1 MINVSF
7 PFECEARISSCV
19 IPENPERPSRLD
31 EAIRLAVRQLLAHQ
45 HPDGHW
51 CFELEADCTIPAEYI
66 LLMHYVGE
74 VNEPLQ
80 EKLRCYLRQHQ
91 DPIHDGWPLY
101 AGGGF
106 DLSCSVKSYFALKL
120 SGEDPE
126 SPTLARA
133 RAAILRAG
141 GAAHCNVFTRI
152 TLYFFR
158 QLPRRAIPFIPV
170 EIILL
175 PRWFPFHLTKVSY
188 WSRTVLVPL
197 LILCSLR
204 ARAANPQKIGIRELF
219 VVPPEKERHYFRI
232 QTRLGRFF
240 LLLDRMGRTL
250 EPLVPRFVRQRAID
264 KACLWFCERLN
275 GESGLGA
282 IFPAMV
288 NAYEALLLLGYD
300 RKDPLC
306 QMARS
311 AIDRL
316 VVEREEDAYCQPCVS
331 PVWDT
336 ALALL
341 ALEESGECGEDPIR
355 KGLDWLRA
363 KQVTDV
369 YGDWALQRPQL
380 APGGWAFQYANPHY
394 PDLDDTAVV
403 GWVIDRSKFR
413 MHYIESIHK
422 SADWTAGMQSQNG
435 GFGSFDA
442 DNTHYYLNEIPFADH
457 GALLDP
463 PTSDVSAHVLGF
475 LGRLNR
481 GQDRESV
488 ARCLCFLRSEQETN
502 GAWFGRWGTNY
513 LYGTTH
519 VLIGLEE
526 ARLDMSAD
534 WIQKAA
540 HWLMEQQRE
549 DGGWGE
555 GNDTY
560 FHPERAGRGTEST
573 AFQTAWALLGLM
585 AAGHAGS
592 LSVQRGVDYLV
603 RTQNQQGS
611 WLDRDFTAPGFPR
624 VFYLK
629 YHGYSLYFPLWALS
643 RYRLETARKA
653 PGKRGVNTPHLDQS
667 RSSNG
672 SGVP

>member
-1 MINVSF
+1 MSF
-7 PFECEARISSCV
+7 PSECEARVGSYV
-19 IPENPERPSRLD
+19 VPENPEGSARLD
-31 EAIRLAVRQLLAHQ
+31 EAIHLAVRKLLDHQ

-91 DPIHDGWPLY
+91 DPSHDGWPLY
-101 AGGGF
+101 VGGGF
-106 DLSCSVKSYFALKL
+106 DLSCTVKSYFALKL
-120 SGEDPE
+120 AGEDPE
-126 SPTLARA
+126 SPAMARA
-133 RAAILRAG
+133 RAAILHAG

-175 PRWFPFHLTKVSY
+175 PRWFPFHLSKVSY
-188 WSRTVLVPL
+188 WSRTVMVPL

-204 ARAANPQKIGIRELF
+204 ARAANPQKTGIRELF
-219 VVPPEKERHYFRI
+219 VVPPEKEHHYFRI
-232 QTRLGRFF
+232 QTPLGRFF

-264 KACLWFCERLN
+264 KACRWFCERLN

-300 RKDPLC
+300 REDPLC
-306 QMARS
+306 QMARR

-316 VVEREEDAYCQPCVS
+316 VVEREGDAYCQPCVS

-341 ALEESGECGEDPIR
+341 ALEESGECGDAPIR
-355 KGLDWLRA
+355 KGLDWLRGEL
-363 KQVTDV
+363 VTDV
-369 YGDWALQRPQL
+369 YGDWALQRPHL
-380 APGGWAFQYANPHY
+380 APGGWAFQYANPYY

-403 GWVIDRSKFR
+403 GWVIDRSKFK
-413 MHYIESIHK
+413 MHYIESICK

-435 GFGSFDA
+435 GFASFDA

-481 GQDRESV
+481 DQDRESM
-488 ARCLCFLRSEQETN
+488 ARCLGFLRSEQEAN

-513 LYGTTH
+513 IYGTAH
-519 VLIGLEE
+519 VLIALEE
-526 ARLDMSAD
+526 ARIDMSAD

-540 HWLMEQQRE
+540 HWLIAQQQE

-573 AFQTAWALLGLM
+573 SFQTAWALLGLM
-585 AAGHAGS
+585 SSGHARS
-592 LSVQRGVDYLV
+592 LSVQRGIDFLV
-603 RTQNQQGS
+603 RTQNRQGD

-643 RYRLETARKA
+643 RHRLETARKVQ
-653 PGKRGVNTPHLDQS
+653 GKREVNTHPDQS
-667 RSSNG
+667 RRSDG
-672 SGVP
+672 SGAR

>member
-1 MINVSF
+1 MSL
-7 PFECEARISSCV
+7 PSECETRVAS
-19 IPENPERPSRLD
+19 PTAPQNPERLSRLD
-31 EAIRLAVRQLLAHQ
+31 RAIRSAVRALLSHQ

-66 LLMHYVGE
+66 LLMHYVG
-74 VNEPLQ
+74 VVDEPLQ
-80 EKLRCYLRQHQ
+80 DKLRDYLRQHQ

-106 DLSCSVKSYFALKL
+106 DLSCSVKSYYALKL
-120 SGEDPE
+120 AGEDPE
-126 SPTLARA
+126 PPAMTRA
-133 RAAILRAG
+133 RAAILKAG
-141 GAAHCNVFTRI
+141 GAAHSNVFTRI

-175 PRWFPFHLTKVSY
+175 PRWFPFHLSKVSY
-188 WSRTVLVPL
+188 WSRTVMVPL

-204 ARAANPQKIGIRELF
+204 ACAANPRKTGIRELF
-219 VVPPEKERHYFRI
+219 VVPPEEEHHYFRVS
-232 QTRLGRFF
+232 TRLGRFF
-240 LLLDRMGRTL
+240 LWLDRIGRGL
-250 EPLVPRFVRQRAID
+250 EPFVPRFVRQRAID
-264 KACLWFCERLN
+264 QACRWFCERLN

-300 RKDPLC
+300 REHPLC
-306 QMARS
+306 QTAQK
-311 AIDRL
+311 ALERL
-316 VVEREEDAYCQPCVS
+316 VVEREGHAYCQPCVS

-336 ALALL
+336 ALAVL
-341 ALEESGECGEDPIR
+341 ALEESGNCEEEPIR
-355 KGLDWLRA
+355 KGLDWLRRE
-363 KQVTDV
+363 QVTDV
-369 YGDWALQRPQL
+369 YGDWAIQRPQL

-403 GWVIDRSKFR
+403 GWIIDRSKFR
-413 MHYIESIHK
+413 MDYIECIEK
-422 SADWTAGMQSQNG
+422 SADWTVGMQSRNG
-435 GFGSFDA
+435 GFASFDA

-475 LGRLNR
+475 LGRLR
-481 GQDRESV
+481 REQDRESV
-488 ARCLCFLRSEQETN
+488 DRCLRFLRSEQETT

-513 LYGTTH
+513 LYGTAH

-526 ARLDMSAD
+526 ARIDMSAD

-540 HWLMEQQRE
+540 RWLFDRQRE

-560 FHPERAGRGTEST
+560 FHPERAGRGANST
-573 AFQTAWALLGLM
+573 SFQTAWAVLGLM
-585 AAGHAGS
+585 AAGHAAS
-592 LSVQRGVDYLV
+592 LSVRHGIDYLMQ
-603 RTQNQQGS
+603 TQTRQGTWS
-611 WLDRDFTAPGFPR
+611 DRDFTAPGFPR

-643 RYRLETARKA
+643 RYRMLETTREI
-653 PGKRGVNTPHLDQS
+653 PGQGAVGSLLDPS
-667 RSSNG
+667 RN
-672 SGVP
+672 SGGAEPD